1 MTGFVILWA
10 HVVAAA
16 LYGALSVF
24 QLRRWNGDPRNR
36 PLLAAFAAMSVW
48 TIFLALVGPY
58 TLMAQLAES
67 GRNLAFLAFMYG
79 LMASAGG
86 DAGKIA
92 LKGVFA
98 AVAAVIGLQ
107 IVIGG
112 VMPKFGHS
120 PIVLEALATTSQIIG
135 LTIAAGALILVH
147 NIYGLAAPDSRS
159 ALRFPMLALA
169 IMWAIDLHFYTMDY
183 FSRTPARE
191 LFAARGVVLALI
203 VPLFALGLRNV
214 SWRIQISR
222 VATFQSISVV
232 AILAY
237 IVAMMLAARAIE
249 IVGGDWARIGQV
261 VIVLGMTL
269 AALLFLPS
277 AKLRAWLRVTLAK
290 HLFEHRYDYRE
301 EWLRFTDTVGRGGGL
316 GEGGAALE
324 ERVIK
329 ALADIGGAPGGLL
342 LLVDEHRR
350 LSPAGQWNWNGPLP
364 PGAGEGAEALLAY
377 VEQDR
382 FVVDFGSIRDGR
394 LVDGR
399 EAVPVPAWLAAMDRA
414 WAGIPLS
421 HEGRLAGLVILEYP
435 AIRRR
440 LDWED
445 FDLFRTAGI
454 QAASYIAEARSLQAL
469 ADAQR
474 FDEFNRRFAFILH
487 DIKNLVSQ
495 LSLVTRNAE
504 RHADNPEFRADM
516 IATLQSSVRKMNDL
530 LTRLSPGA
538 ARESDPPRAVE
549 VQPLLDAIAAAKQ
562 RQHPV
567 RVSCESGLV
576 AMADPSGLEQAIV
589 HLVQNAIDAS
599 DADAPVILRAF
610 ESGGDVAIEVIDHG
624 AGMAAEFVR
633 TRLFQPFASTKEH
646 GFGVGAFEAKS
657 LVAAM
662 GGRLEVESRLGDGTR
677 FTLFLPG
684 AESRAS
690 YVPERKRA

>member
-1 MTGFVILWA
+1 MTAFFILWA

-16 LYGALSVF
+16 LYGALAVF
-24 QLRRWNGDPRNR
+24 QLRRWNGDARNR

-86 DAGKIA
+86 DAGKGA

-112 VMPKFGHS
+112 VMPKFDHS
-120 PIVLEALATTSQIIG
+120 PIVLEALASTSQIIG

-169 IMWAIDLHFYTMDY
+169 VMWAVDLHFYTVDY
-183 FSRTPARE
+183 FSRGPANE
-191 LFAARGVVLALI
+191 LFAVRGVVLALI
-203 VPLFALGLRNV
+203 APLFALGLRNV
-214 SWRIQISR
+214 TWRIQVSR

-232 AILAY
+232 AILGY
-237 IVAMMLAARAIE
+237 IIIMMLAARAIE
-249 IVGGDWARIGQV
+249 IVGGDWVRIGQV
-261 VIVLGMTL
+261 ALVLGMTL
-269 AALLFLPS
+269 AALLVLPS

-290 HLFEHRYDYRE
+290 HLFEHRYDYRQ
-301 EWLRFTDTVGRGGGL
+301 EWLRFTDAVGRGQAGT
-316 GEGGAALE
+316 ALE
-324 ERVIK
+324 ERVVK

-350 LSPAGQWNWNGPLP
+350 LSAAGHWNWRGTAPLA
-364 PGAGEGAEALLAY
+364 GAEGAEALLSHIEQSGY
-377 VEQDR
+377 VI
-382 FVVDFGSIRDGR
+382 DFAAIRDGQ
-394 LVDGR
+394 LIEGR
-399 EAVPVPAWLAAMDRA
+399 ETIPVPAWLVGMDHA
-414 WAGIPLS
+414 WAGIPLR
-421 HEGRLAGLVILEYP
+421 HEGRLAGLVILEHP

-454 QAASYIAEARSLQAL
+454 QAASCIAEARSLQAL

-474 FDEFNRRFAFILH
+474 FDEFNRRFAFIMH

-504 RHADNPEFRADM
+504 RHAENPEFRADM

-530 LTRLSPGA
+530 LARLSPGA

-549 VQPLLDAIAAAKQ
+549 VRPLLDGVATAKQ

-567 RVSCESGLV
+567 RAFCEAGLF
-576 AMADPSGLEQAIV
+576 AMADPAGLEQALT

-599 DADAPVILRAF
+599 EPDIPVLMRAF
-610 ESGGDVAIEVIDHG
+610 ESGGDVAIEVIDRG

-633 TRLFQPFASTKEH
+633 TRLFQPFASTKEQ

-657 LVAAM
+657 LLAAM
-662 GGRLEVESRLGDGTR
+662 GGRLEVDSRLGDGTR

-684 AESRAS
+684 AEAARA
-690 YVPERKRA
+690 PHLLERKRA